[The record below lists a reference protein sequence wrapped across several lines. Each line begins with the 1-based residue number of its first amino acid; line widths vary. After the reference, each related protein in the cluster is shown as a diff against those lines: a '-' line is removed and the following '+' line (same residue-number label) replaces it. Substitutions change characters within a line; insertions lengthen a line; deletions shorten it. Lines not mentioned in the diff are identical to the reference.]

1 MAAAKRCPLCSGNSS
16 VLYSDCFDFEYFVAS
31 SAQFYRCTNCGF
43 VMMDPV
49 PTRTELSELYPADYH
64 NFDQPS
70 NAISRLLLNRYYEHQ
85 SALCRRQMP
94 PGGSFLEIGCASGD
108 ILERMQRAGSRDV
121 QGIEI
126 SGEAC
131 EQAWKRHLN
140 VFHGTLD
147 EFETDD
153 KFDLVFMSHVI
164 EHVLDPVATVA
175 KIRTMLKPGGVLYL
189 ETPNVRA
196 LDSRLWKNKW
206 GLIHYP
212 RHLYLF
218 DRSTVRRLLEASGL
232 VDVRVASELNSC
244 GWALSVQSELRRMG
258 LDRSRR
264 PRSFYYSLL
273 LLLFLPVNAV
283 DWFFRSTAFIS
294 ATAHEPKA

>member
-1 MAAAKRCPLCSGNSS
+1 MAAAKRCPLCSGEASL
-16 VLYSDCFDFEYFVAS
+16 LYSDCFDFEYFVES
-31 SAQFYRCTNCGF
+31 SAQFYRCTDCGF
-43 VMMDPV
+43 VLMDPL

-64 NFDQPS
+64 NFDPPS
-70 NAISRLLLNRYYEHQ
+70 NGISRLLLDRYYEHQ
-85 SALCRRQMP
+85 SALCRRRMAE
-94 PGGSFLEIGCASGD
+94 GGSFLEIGCAAGD
-108 ILERMQRAGSRDV
+108 ILERMQRSGHHDV
-121 QGIEI
+121 RGIEI
-126 SGEAC
+126 SREAC
-131 EQAWKRHLN
+131 EQAWKRDLN

-147 EFETDD
+147 EFESDD

-175 KIRTMLKPGGVLYL
+175 KIRTMLKPRGVLYL

-196 LDSRLWKNKW
+196 LDSRLWKSRW

-244 GWALSVQSELRRMG
+244 GWALSVQSALRRMG

-283 DWFFRSTAFIS
+283 DWCFRSTAFIS